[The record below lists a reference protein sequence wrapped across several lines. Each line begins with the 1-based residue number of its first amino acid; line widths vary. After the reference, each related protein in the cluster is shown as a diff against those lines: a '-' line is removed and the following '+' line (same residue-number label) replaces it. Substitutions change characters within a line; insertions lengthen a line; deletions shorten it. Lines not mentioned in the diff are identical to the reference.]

1 MAQTTRIIARLE
13 LKSAHIIKGIRMEGL
28 RRVGTPGELAARY
41 ARQGA
46 DEIILEDIV
55 ASLYDRPFDPRHI
68 NAVAQNAYLPLSFGG
83 RIQSVKDAM
92 VVLRAGADKIAVN
105 SAALNDPTLIDRLT
119 ASIGAQSVVGLI
131 QAKRRNG
138 GGWEPMWLSGRER
151 SHRDLHDW
159 AQELQARG
167 AGEIVVLS
175 VDQDGAGLGPDIE
188 AVKTVCDAVTIPVIA
203 GSGISETEDAVRL
216 VFDAGANAVSISQV
230 LHFKK
235 LTIAD
240 IKNELTKRGA
250 HIRPVEVAA

>member
-13 LKSAHIIKGIRMEGL
+13 LKSGHIIKGIRMEGL
-28 RRVGTPGELAARY
+28 RQVGTPSELAERY

-55 ASLYDRPFDPRHI
+55 ASLYDRPFDPSHI
-68 NAVAQNAYLPLSFGG
+68 NAVARGAYLPLSFSG
-83 RIQSVKDAM
+83 RIQSVEDAM
-92 VVLRAGADKIAVN
+92 VALRAGADKIAVN
-105 SAALNDPTLIDRLT
+105 SAALNDPPLINRLT
-119 ASIGAQSVVGLI
+119 ASIGAQSVIGMI
-131 QAKRRNG
+131 QAKKRTG

-175 VDQDGAGLGPDIE
+175 VDQDGAGLGPDID
-188 AVKTVCDAVTIPVIA
+188 AVRTVCDAVTIPVIA
-203 GSGISETEDAVRL
+203 GSGISSSEDAVRL
-216 VFDAGANAVSISQV
+216 VFDAGANAVCVSQV
-230 LHFKK
+230 VHFGK
-235 LTIAD
+235 LTIGD
-240 IKNELTKRGA
+240 IKNELIKRGA